1 MDAPFCFLDYYLL
14 QQTIKNTTRIGE
26 KCKNC
31 RSFYIKIAQSNLLQ
45 VAQQGRLRRQSNFC
59 ALLLLVP
66 C

>member
-1 MDAPFCFLDYYLL
+1 MDAPFDFWIIILL

-31 RSFYIKIAQSNLLQ
+31 RSFFIKIAQSNWLQ

-59 ALLLLVP
+59 ALPLLVP